1 MVLKLVLKFIVI
13 LSLINSIQ
21 CACKGLQPI
30 LDAITESKSSCLDA
44 INDLKSDTLDA
55 IDEVKKRIK
64 TLEEQINS
72 SCPIPDPNMP
82 VPPSKY

>member
-21 CACKGLQPI
+21 CVCKGSQ
-30 LDAITESKSSCLDA
+30 AIIDA
-44 INDLKSDTLDA
+44 INDLKSEFKSESKATQDA
-55 IDEVKKRIK
+55 IGELSKRIK

-72 SCPIPDPNMP
+72 SSPTPDPNK
-82 VPPSKY
+82 PSTCKLVQK